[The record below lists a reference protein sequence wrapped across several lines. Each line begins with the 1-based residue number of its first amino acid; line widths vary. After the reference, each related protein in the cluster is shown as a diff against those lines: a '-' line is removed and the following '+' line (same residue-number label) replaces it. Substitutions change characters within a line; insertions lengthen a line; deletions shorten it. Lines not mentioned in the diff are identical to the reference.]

1 MRSSTERLN
10 LRALGKSTGCIKWW
24 LSSRVWEWGPS
35 SRQVGRQNKPV
46 KNYEVLPLAWS
57 ILADTAPGRLRLPS
71 PAPCVSRAPTVML
84 SSALLLTQVPKPTWE
99 TLPNRM
105 LTFPRAQ
112 SNFLAEA
119 GRGGGGEGGL
129 GQLLQMEYF
138 NCLNFAPG
146 ALPTGSCS
154 VLLSSAF
161 NSALHLCRTIFYF
174 CFCFL
179 LSIYSHLFS
188 AFQEF
193 LITFGVM
200 KADTQASFPAG
211 VETFLNVYFVIILQS
226 FW

>member
-1 MRSSTERLN
+1 
-10 LRALGKSTGCIKWW
+10 
-24 LSSRVWEWGPS
+24 
-35 SRQVGRQNKPV
+35 
-46 KNYEVLPLAWS
+46 
-57 ILADTAPGRLRLPS
+57 
-71 PAPCVSRAPTVML
+71 ML
-84 SSALLLTQVPKPTWE
+84 SSALLLTRVPKPTWE

-112 SNFLAEA
+112 SKFSAGA
-119 GRGGGGEGGL
+119 GRGGAEVGWWGGGAGAGA

-154 VLLSSAF
+154 ALLSSAF
-161 NSALHLCRTIFYF
+161 HSALHLCRTIFYF

-188 AFQEF
+188 VFQEF
-193 LITFGVM
+193 IITFGVM
-200 KADTQASFPAG
+200 KADTQASFPAA